1 VTTSAVRGDCARL
14 PVSTLAIGQPHVPT
28 QHRRRVS
35 APWGAVARRT
45 LQQLGANVAGPTP
58 REFNGLQI
66 DLWPRVSWSPL
77 FALTWDDV
85 EARPSWTVS
94 HAKAISHALD

>member
-1 VTTSAVRGDCARL
+1 
-14 PVSTLAIGQPHVPT
+14 
-28 QHRRRVS
+28 
-35 APWGAVARRT
+35 
-45 LQQLGANVAGPTP
+45 VAGPTP

-85 EARPSWTVS
+85 EARPSWNVS
-94 HAKAISHALD
+94 HAKACFTSP